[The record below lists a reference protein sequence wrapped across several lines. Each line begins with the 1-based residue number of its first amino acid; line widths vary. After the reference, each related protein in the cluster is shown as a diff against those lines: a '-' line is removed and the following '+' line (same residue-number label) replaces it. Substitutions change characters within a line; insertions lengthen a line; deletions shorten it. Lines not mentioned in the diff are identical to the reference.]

1 MSSKDIHF
9 LLNLRN
15 QIKLYHWQT
24 RIYARHV
31 ATDSV
36 VDKLD
41 ELIDMYVE
49 VYMGKYGRPK
59 LAGTDAIIRLT
70 NLTEAGVTKLVR
82 AAINYMN
89 GPLVKHLNKE
99 TDTDLINLRDEMM
112 GSLHQ
117 LLYLFRLH

>member
-9 LLNLRN
+9 LFNLRN
-15 QIKLYHWQT
+15 QIKLHHWQT
-24 RIYARHV
+24 YIYARHI

-41 ELIDMYVE
+41 ELIDEYVE

-59 LAGTDAIIRLT
+59 VSGADAIIRLT
-70 NLTEAGVTKLVR
+70 NLSEAGVTKLVR
-82 AAINYMN
+82 AAITYMN
-89 GPLVKHLNKE
+89 GPLVKHLNKAV
-99 TDTDLINLRDEMM
+99 DTDLINIRDEMM

-117 LLYLFRLH
+117 LLYLFTLH

>member
-31 ATDSV
+31 ATDSA

-41 ELIDMYVE
+41 ELIDKYVE
-49 VYMGKYGRPK
+49 VYMGKYGRPR
-59 LAGTDAIIRLT
+59 LSGTDAIIRLT

-99 TDTDLINLRDEMM
+99 TDTDLSSLRDEMM

-117 LLYLFRLH
+117 LLYLFTLH